1 MAANNFGRL
10 GGDQKKYIEA
20 KVKELGSMEAVKAFY
35 HKPCLV
41 TRYALSVAKKEG
53 YK

>member
-1 MAANNFGRL
+1 MTLNNFDRL
-10 GGDQKKYIEA
+10 GDDQKKYIEA
-20 KVKELGSMEAVKAFY
+20 KVKELGNLEAVKAFY
-35 HKPCLV
+35 YKACLV